1 MSLLKSYGIA
11 TLAVIV
17 MTLTVGVLTYL
28 AGAFSN
34 PEHLTATPALVT
46 AVPPLPGT
54 PVARYSGLDPA
65 IIAYLDS
72 GQPDYGVAALQVSGA
87 KLPPIG
93 AYLPRTGNTS
103 FALPTVTLSLPLAV
117 DPTLVLPPG
126 TPLAPVY
133 PTSPP
138 LPTPV
143 PIFVPTLPPGTPTPD
158 LVATVQAFAA
168 SVPYGQ
174 FPGSVDNCAPSG
186 NPVSGV
192 LTQYYHWR
200 HSGID
205 QGVPLGSP
213 VYATHSGII
222 TWAAW
227 NTFGYGNLVILQSGT
242 FITYYAH
249 LTSPNVNVGDI
260 VSKGT
265 IIGWSGSTGNSSGPH
280 VHYETRINDVP
291 VDPLTFENRGYGTC

>member
-1 MSLLKSYGIA
+1 MSLFRKYSLA
-11 TLAVIV
+11 ALTLIG
-17 MTLTVGVLTYL
+17 MSFSVGVFTYL
-28 AGAFSN
+28 AGALAN
-34 PEHLTATPALVT
+34 PDHPMVTPVLVR
-46 AVPPLPGT
+46 AIPPLPGT
-54 PVARYSGLDPA
+54 PIAPYSGLDPA
-65 IIAYLDS
+65 IITYLDS

-93 AYLPRTGNTS
+93 AFLPRTGNTR
-103 FALPTVTLSLPLAV
+103 FALPTVTLPAPLPV
-117 DPTLVLPPG
+117 DPTRPITSG
-126 TPLAPVY
+126 TLSAPLY

-138 LPTPV
+138 LPTVVVPV
-143 PIFVPTLPPGTPTPD
+143 VPTIPPGTPTPD

-174 FPGSVDNCAPSG
+174 FPGSMDNCAPSG
-186 NPVSGV
+186 NPVDGV
-192 LTQYYHWR
+192 LTQYYNWR

-205 QGVPLGSP
+205 IGVPMGTP

-222 TWAAW
+222 TWAGW
-227 NTFGYGNLVILQSGT
+227 SEIGYGNLVILQSGA
-242 FITYYAH
+242 FISYYAH
-249 LTSPNVNVGDI
+249 LTAPNVSVGNV
-260 VSKGT
+260 VSKGA